1 LKRTPQESAGFLGAG
16 ELKPHA
22 RTRTR
27 EVLVLFGKGGDWDE
41 REYTHARHE
50 GRFKFH
56 HEGFD
61 LFSFPSNAWL
71 MVFDILRFVNRMV
84 KKYGGRIDA
93 VVSNNEQFGALAAAL
108 IAQRLNL
115 PGADPKSILLS
126 QHKFYMRERLGEVM
140 PEVNPR
146 YAAFPYTFKKPEDL
160 GIEFPFFVKPIKA
173 AYSVLARR
181 VDNFEQLKTH
191 MTFKPFE
198 KHIIKRL
205 IRPFNDACAALTDF
219 KIDAHW
225 LLGETLLQG
234 DQINV
239 DGLVFEGE
247 CHVLGIVDSVMY
259 PGTQAFMRFE
269 YPSRLPENWQER
281 VKNVACKA
289 MHALGHNHGFF
300 NIEMTVDRATGDIK
314 VIEVNPRMAS
324 QFSDLYARVDG
335 LNLHDMGLDMA
346 LGIRPEVAK
355 RVMPD
360 RFGTSFVFRRLDLHD
375 LPEPPSA
382 EQLAWLK
389 RFDSHALLHTFFKTG
404 SQLEREMKW
413 LGSYRYAVLNMTAET
428 EAALMQKYE
437 IVKHHLGFK
446 VGWSAMGRSQAEVDA
461 EESDRSFPV

>member
-1 LKRTPQESAGFLGAG
+1 MSTTPRATAV
-16 ELKPHA
+16 
-22 RTRTR
+22 R

-41 REYTHARHE
+41 REYAHSRHE
-50 GRFKFH
+50 GRFVFH

-71 MVFDILRFVNRMV
+71 MVFNILRFVDRMV
-84 KKYGGRIDA
+84 KKYGGRIEA

-108 IAQRLNL
+108 IAERLGL
-115 PGADPKSILLS
+115 PGTSSQSILLS
-126 QHKFYMRERLGEVM
+126 QHKFYMRESLQAVM

-146 YAAFPYTFKKPEDL
+146 YAAFPYTFRSPDDL
-160 GIEFPFFVKPIKA
+160 GIEFPFFVKPVKA

-181 VDNFEQLKTH
+181 VDTFEQLKTH

-205 IRPFNDACAALTDF
+205 IRPFNDVCAAQTDF
-219 KIDAHW
+219 HIDAHW
-225 LLGETLLQG
+225 LLGESLLQG

-239 DGLVFEGE
+239 DGLVYGGE
-247 CHVLGIVDSVMY
+247 CHILGIVDSVMY

-269 YPSRLPENWQER
+269 YPSRLPQDWQDR
-281 VKNVACKA
+281 VHHVACKA
-289 MHALGHNHGFF
+289 MHTLGHNHGFF

-346 LGIRPEVAK
+346 LGIRPDVTK
-355 RVMPD
+355 RIMPD
-360 RFGTSFVFRRLDLHD
+360 RFGTSFVFRRLDLRD
-375 LPEPPSA
+375 LPAPPNA

-389 RFDSHALLHTFFKTG
+389 RFDPNALLHTFFKTG

-413 LGSYRYAVLNMTAET
+413 LGSYRFAVLNMTAET
-428 EAALMQKYE
+428 EAALMEKYE

-446 VGWSAMGRSQAEVDA
+446 VGWSAAGQPDSDGR
-461 EESDRSFPV
+461 ESDRSFPI